1 MERRQGLLAVSL
13 FLAATPALADH
24 GALSLDLGMGAA
36 GLVLPAPY
44 AVSGQTIF
52 AANFEV
58 MLGLRYAI
66 TNEFELTLAGF
77 YEPPLN
83 YTHDDVTIVD
93 PARLSGTESHS
104 LFLFGVVGGVRYV
117 RGSVWKLVVG
127 LEAGWSH
134 RSYSNFQ
141 TTGDLTRIFLPHFV
155 TDNIVIQPLVGVEWA
170 FADHWSA
177 SLIPRFTVLLGPDS
191 TVGFSLMLSVSYSWF
206 L

>member
-1 MERRQGLLAVSL
+1 
-13 FLAATPALADH
+13 
-24 GALSLDLGMGAA
+24 MGAS

-44 AVSGQTIF
+44 AMSGQTIF
-52 AANFEV
+52 AADFEV

-66 TNEFELTLAGF
+66 TNEFELTLSGF
-77 YEPPLN
+77 YGPPIT
-83 YTHDDVTIVD
+83 YTHDDVTVVS
-93 PARLSGTESHS
+93 PAKLSGNESHS
-104 LFLFGVVGGVRYV
+104 LFRFGVLGGVRYV

-141 TTGDLTRIFLPHFV
+141 STGDLATAFLPHFC
-155 TDNIVIQPLVGVEWA
+155 TDNTVIQPLVGVEWA

-191 TVGFSLMLSVSYSWF
+191 TVGFSLMLSISYSWF

>member
-1 MERRQGLLAVSL
+1 MIGRRQGLLAVSL

-24 GALSLDLGMGAA
+24 GALSLDLGTGAA

-66 TNEFELTLAGF
+66 TNEFELTFAGF
-77 YEPPLN
+77 YEPPVT
-83 YTHDDVTIVD
+83 YTHDDVTVVEQ
-93 PARLSGTESHS
+93 AAHLSGNESHS
-104 LFLFGVVGGVRYV
+104 LFRFGVLGGVRYV

-141 TTGDLTRIFLPHFV
+141 STGDLGFLPHFC
-155 TDNIVIQPLVGVEWA
+155 TDNTVIQPLVGVEWA

-191 TVGFSLMLSVSYSWF
+191 TVGFSLMLSISYSWF